1 MKKKIVI
8 TVIAAVLVLG
18 CAVGGTIAWLVQ
30 MRTLTNTFLAGNI
43 EVELTESTGSTYQL
57 IPGAT
62 LAKNPKVT
70 VKHGSEPC
78 WLFVKIEEAG
88 TTDAYLSYEVAEGW
102 AALDGVAGV
111 YYREVPEVTLDHAYF
126 VLKDNVVHVSDAVTK
141 DEMDALTDEAK
152 PKLTFTAYA
161 VQRMGFDAVVAAWA
175 EAEALV

>member
-30 MRTLTNTFLAGNI
+30 MRTLTNTFVVGKI
-43 EVELTESTGSTYQL
+43 DIELTESTGNTYHL

-78 WLFVKIEEAG
+78 WLFVKIERSGEV
-88 TTDAYLSYEVAEGW
+88 DKYLSYDLAEGW
-102 AALDGVAGV
+102 QALDGVADV
-111 YYREVPEVTLDHAYF
+111 YYREVSEVTLDHAYF
-126 VLKDNVVHVSDAVTK
+126 VLKDNVVHVSDTVTK
-141 DEMDALTDEAK
+141 AEMDALTDETK

-161 VQRMGFDAVVAAWA
+161 VQRIGFDAVGAAWA
-175 EAEALV
+175 EAQALV